1 MLTFGNLKQNP
12 MFKELKPIE
21 AGTNIADIRKH
32 LETSG
37 VLNGAWK
44 AVQITEKVLTGD
56 PERLMRK
63 GKSIDNICEYPAEQ
77 VIVVWNETVAEVNT
91 TKGVIK
97 DTTVTAYKVL
107 LKVLGYFKIKLPFGL
122 K

>member
-1 MLTFGNLKQNP
+1 

-21 AGTNIADIRKH
+21 TGTNIADVRKH

-63 GKSIDNICEYPAEQ
+63 GKSINNICEYPAEQ
-77 VIVVWNETVAEVNT
+77 VIVVWNETVEQIET
-91 TKGVIK
+91 QKGVIK
-97 DTTVTAYKVL
+97 DTTITAYKVL

>member
-1 MLTFGNLKQNP
+1 
-12 MFKELKPIE
+12 MFKQLIPISE
-21 AGTNIADIRKH
+21 GSTIEQVREH

-44 AVQITEKVLTGD
+44 AVQVTEKVLTGD

-63 GKSIDNICEYPAEQ
+63 GKSINNICEYPAEE
-77 VIVVWNETVAEVNT
+77 VIVVWNETVEQIET
-91 TKGVIK
+91 QKGVII
-97 DTTVTAYKVL
+97 DTTITAYKVFINV
-107 LKVLGYFKIKLPFGL
+107 LKRFKVKLPFGI